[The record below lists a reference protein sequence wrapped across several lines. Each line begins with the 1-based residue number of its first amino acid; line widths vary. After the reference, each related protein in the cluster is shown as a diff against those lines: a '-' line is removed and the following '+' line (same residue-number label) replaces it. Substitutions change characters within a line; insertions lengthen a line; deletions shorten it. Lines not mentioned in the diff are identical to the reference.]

1 MIETLINHGKSV
13 YRPEQRSR
21 GCSEPDTSI
30 WKVRKNEI
38 LDVYFLFKLKISIFR
53 HYSMSVKNIID
64 DIKYHNWNASWLDFS
79 VFFYEGNRLTIAGS
93 DDFSYYHNL
102 EIIIENPSY
111 ISGVMDW
118 SCDSNEEFIKL
129 SIQNH
134 GSKIVS
140 ILEFYADNELRFK
153 VIGGK
158 VSGNFD
164 TVFYYKRDNLKTN
177 ERLAYWVK

>member
-1 MIETLINHGKSV
+1 
-13 YRPEQRSR
+13 
-21 GCSEPDTSI
+21 
-30 WKVRKNEI
+30 
-38 LDVYFLFKLKISIFR
+38 
-53 HYSMSVKNIID
+53 MSVKNIID

-134 GSKIVS
+134 GSKNCIDS
-140 ILEFYADNELRFK
+140 
-153 VIGGK
+153 
-158 VSGNFD
+158 
-164 TVFYYKRDNLKTN
+164 
-177 ERLAYWVK
+177 

>member
-1 MIETLINHGKSV
+1 MAG
-13 YRPEQRSR
+13 
-21 GCSEPDTSI
+21 
-30 WKVRKNEI
+30 
-38 LDVYFLFKLKISIFR
+38 FLG
-53 HYSMSVKNIID
+53 V
-64 DIKYHNWNASWLDFS
+64 
-79 VFFYEGNRLTIAGS
+79 FYEGNRLTIAGS

-158 VSGNFD
+158 VSG
-164 TVFYYKRDNLKTN
+164 
-177 ERLAYWVK
+177 